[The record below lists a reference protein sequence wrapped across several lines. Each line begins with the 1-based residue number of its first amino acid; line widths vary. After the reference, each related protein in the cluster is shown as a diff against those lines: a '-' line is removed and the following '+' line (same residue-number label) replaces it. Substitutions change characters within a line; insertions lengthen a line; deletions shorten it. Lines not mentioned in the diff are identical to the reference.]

1 MKLGMLVSHLRM
13 EEKALLAAATRRG
26 ITVERVFDREIYFDL
41 ERRRFPEVDLVLDR
55 SLVHSRAE
63 YTLRLLQHWGIP
75 TVNSFAT
82 TTLCDNKFHTNIAFI
97 EQGVPTLRTLIAY
110 TPESALAAI
119 EELGY
124 PVVLKPNTGSWGRLL
139 AKINSRSAA
148 EALLEHKAE
157 LGSFHHS
164 IFYIQEY
171 IDKPGR
177 DIRAFVVGDRV
188 VAASYRNAE
197 HWITNTARGATS
209 THCPVA
215 PEIEE
220 LALKAAGAVGGEV
233 MGVDL
238 IETKDGLKVI
248 EINVGAE
255 FHGLLATTDRDI
267 AGEIMD
273 YLVRKW
279 ERLQAG
285 DRPAA
290 PATML
295 IDGVPQGVPGRATA
309 GTPAPRARG

>member
-1 MKLGMLVSHLRM
+1 GGGAVKLGMLVSHLRT
-13 EEKALLAAATRRG
+13 EEKEILAAADARG
-26 ITVERVFDREIYFDL
+26 IEVVRVFDREVYFDL
-41 ERRRFPEVDLVLDR
+41 GRRRFPAVDLVLDR

-63 YTLRLLQHWGIP
+63 YTLRLLQSWGIP

-82 TTLCDNKFHTNIAFI
+82 TVLCDNKFHTNMAFI
-97 EQGVPTLRTLIAY
+97 EHGVPTLRTLIAY

-139 AKINSRSAA
+139 AKINGRAAA
-148 EALLEHKAE
+148 EAVLEHKAV

-171 IDKPGR
+171 VEKPGR

-197 HWITNTARGATS
+197 HWITNTARGARS
-209 THCPVA
+209 THCPVT
-215 PEIEE
+215 PEIEG
-220 LALKAAGAVGGEV
+220 LALRAARAVGGEV

-238 IETKDGLKVI
+238 IETDEGLKVI

-255 FHGLLATTDRDI
+255 FHGLRETTDRNI
-267 AGEIMD
+267 AAEIVA
-273 YLVRKW
+273 YLEEQAR
-279 ERLQAG
+279 RLGRDGAREAVAAAG
-285 DRPAA
+285 
-290 PATML
+290 
-295 IDGVPQGVPGRATA
+295 
-309 GTPAPRARG
+309 